1 MRPNI
6 RTSAFLVR
14 SLRQESR
21 LVSHHAMRAGLA
33 ATILVLFLV
42 GLLTVATRGG
52 VGNSI
57 LWKVMSSCYWFVTLL
72 GGVYFSTAIVEEKEE
87 QTLPLLK
94 MTGATGFSILLGK
107 SIPRLTCVLLL
118 LLVIMPFVILS
129 VTLGGVEFRGV
140 MTATLG
146 ILTYAVMFSQIGLF
160 ASVVSKDAQRAF
172 SKTLFI
178 WGFLEFLP
186 FWSWMVG
193 EGIWHWCEFK
203 SIDGIETIVASV
215 ADESWWR
222 RFGGAMYLKIIWFT
236 AATEE
241 VSLVRNLS
249 QYLGGFTVQGIWR
262 PQMTVHL
269 CIAVMAF
276 LLSWVL
282 FEPFTSRV
290 VAEGNSASGRKTRT
304 SRRRSWNTAVV
315 WKSWRHHAGGWPWLL
330 MRLLG
335 VPLLTTGLVW
345 GIALGLGEKLDQ
357 EALYLVLMV
366 SGVVIGIAHIAI
378 LFGRL
383 FNSEIKEH
391 TLSSLLM
398 LPRSRHSIVGQT
410 VLGIVPGILAAWTSF
425 VIGFAGTLHRNWH
438 RASNPMS
445 IFEEIWFYQ
454 MIALAITSILLG
466 LRLSI
471 RLTYGGML
479 FGVVLCW
486 LVGPICMALTM
497 ELFFTYTSRATANF
511 FGDYVI
517 PIGLFFVEV
526 PLCVIWYFGI
536 VQSLERTAERS

>member
-1 MRPNI
+1 
-6 RTSAFLVR
+6 
-14 SLRQESR
+14 
-21 LVSHHAMRAGLA
+21 MRAGLA
-33 ATILVLFLV
+33 ATILVLFWV
-42 GLLTVATRGG
+42 GLLTVANRGG

-107 SIPRLTCVLLL
+107 SIPRLTCVVLL

-146 ILTYAVMFSQIGLF
+146 ILTYAVMMSQVGLL
-160 ASVVSKDAQRAF
+160 ASVISKDAQRAF

-193 EGIWHWCEFK
+193 EGIWHWCDFT
-203 SIDGIETIVASV
+203 SIEGIEAIVASV
-215 ADESWWR
+215 GEESWWR
-222 RFGGAMYLKIIWFT
+222 QLGGSLYMKTVWLT

-249 QYLGGFTVQGIWR
+249 LYLGGFTLQGIWR

-269 CIAVMAF
+269 VTAVVAF
-276 LLSWVL
+276 LLSWIL

-290 VAEGNSASGRKTRT
+290 VAEGPAENRKKARV
-304 SRRRSWNTAVV
+304 SKRRSWSSAVA
-315 WKSWRHHAGGWPWLL
+315 WKSWQHHAGGWRWLA
-330 MRLLG
+330 MRMFG
-335 VPLLTTGLVW
+335 VPNLIFLLVS
-345 GIALGLGEKLDQ
+345 GIAYGLNEKLDF
-357 EALYLVLMV
+357 EIYYMVLMV
-366 SGVVIGIAHIAI
+366 SGVVIGVAHVAI

-383 FNSEIKEH
+383 FNTEIKEK

-398 LPRSRHSIVGQT
+398 LPRSRHAIVGQT
-410 VLGIVPGILAAWTSF
+410 VLGIVPGILAAWTPF
-425 VIGFAGTLHRNWH
+425 VIGFSAMMYKNWY
-438 RASNPMS
+438 RVSEPLS
-445 IFEEIWFYQ
+445 FLQEVWFYQ
-454 MIALAITSILLG
+454 LLMLGITSILLG

-497 ELFFTYTSRATANF
+497 ELFFTYTSRSTANF

-517 PIGLFFVEV
+517 PIGLFFVEF
-526 PLCVIWYFGI
+526 PLCVLWYFGI
-536 VQSLERTAERS
+536 VRSLERTAERS